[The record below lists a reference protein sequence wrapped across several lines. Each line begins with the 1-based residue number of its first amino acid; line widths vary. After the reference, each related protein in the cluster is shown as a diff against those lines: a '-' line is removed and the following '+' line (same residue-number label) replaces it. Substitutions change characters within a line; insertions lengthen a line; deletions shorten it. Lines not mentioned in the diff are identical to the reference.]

1 MMVATLFIVFLGCI
15 ALRMPIA
22 FSLGFSSFV
31 YIAASDIP
39 LSIIPE
45 RMFSGIDSFVILCV
59 PGFILAGNL
68 MNVGG
73 ITDRIIHFCMALVG
87 HIRGG
92 LGVANVGASMV
103 FAGISGTA
111 VSDAVS
117 IGSVMIPAMV
127 KHGYSKEF
135 SGAVTAS
142 ASTMGPII
150 PPSLPMVIAGTV
162 TGLSVSRLLVA
173 GVVPGLL
180 LGLGLGLVVYFISLK
195 RGYPKVVRLPI
206 IEVIKSFFGAFW
218 AILMTVIILGGI
230 MGGFFTP
237 TEAAMVAVFY
247 AIIIGFFVYKELKPS
262 MLPRIFYES
271 AVTTASLM
279 VLVGFA
285 NVFAWILTSEQIPIM
300 ITTAMLDLSKNPMVY
315 ILLVNILLIFVGMF
329 METIAALMILMPIL
343 LKPALSLGID
353 PIQFS
358 IMCILNL
365 VIGLTTPPVGV
376 CLFVASA
383 IAKVSIGRLTVALL
397 PFIAV
402 SLVVLFLVSYVPQIT
417 LWLPNLVFG
426 GK

>member
-1 MMVATLFIVFLGCI
+1 MMVYVLFAVFLGCVM
-15 ALRMPIA
+15 LRMPIA

-31 YIAASDIP
+31 YIAFSDIP

-73 ITDRIIHFCMALVG
+73 ITERIIKFCLAIVG

-92 LGVANVGASMV
+92 LALANVGASMV

-117 IGSVMIPAMV
+117 IGTIMIPAMV
-127 KHGYSKEF
+127 KRGYGKEF

-150 PPSLPMVIAGTV
+150 TPSLPMVIAGTV
-162 TGLSVSRLLVA
+162 TGLSVSRLLV
-173 GVVPGLL
+173 GGIIPGLL
-180 LGLGLGLVVYFISLK
+180 LGLGIGGVAYFISAK
-195 RGYPKVVRLPI
+195 RGYPKDERLPFKEI
-206 IEVIKSFFGAFW
+206 VHSFFGAFW
-218 AILMTVIILGGI
+218 AILMTLIILGGI
-230 MGGFFTP
+230 MGGIFTP
-237 TEAAMVAVFY
+237 TEASMVAVFY
-247 AIIIGFFVYKELKPS
+247 AIIVGFFVYKELKPS
-262 MLPRIFYES
+262 MLPKIFFES

-285 NVFAWILTSEQIPIM
+285 NVFAWILTSEEIPLM
-300 ITTAMLDLSKNPMVY
+300 VTTAMLDISRNPMVY

-343 LKPALSLGID
+343 LKPALQLGID

-358 IMCILNL
+358 LMCVLNL

-383 IAKVSIGRLTVALL
+383 IAKVSIGKLTWALL
-397 PFIAV
+397 PFIGI
-402 SLVVLFLVSYVPQIT
+402 SIIVLLLVSYVPQVT
-417 LWLPNLVFG
+417 LWLPAVVFG
-426 GK
+426 K

>member
-68 MNVGG
+68 MNDGG
-73 ITDRIIHFCMALVG
+73 ITDLIIHFCMALVG

-111 VSDAVS
+111 ISDTVS

-127 KHGYSKEF
+127 KRGYDSEF
-135 SGAVTAS
+135 SAAVTAS
-142 ASTMGPII
+142 SSTIGPII

-162 TGLSVSRLLVA
+162 TGLSVSRLFVA
-173 GVVPGLL
+173 GIIPGLL
-180 LGLGLGLVVYFISLK
+180 LGFGLGIVSYFISVK
-195 RGYPKVVRLPI
+195 RQHPKEERLPLREVVR
-206 IEVIKSFFGAFW
+206 SFFGAFW
-218 AILMTVIILGGI
+218 AILMTVIIIGGI
-230 MGGFFTP
+230 IGGFFTP

-247 AIIIGFFVYKELKPS
+247 AIIIGFFVYRELKLN
-262 MLPRIFYES
+262 MLPKIFYES
-271 AVTTASLM
+271 AVTSASLM

-285 NVFAWILTSEQIPIM
+285 NVFAWILTSEEIPVM
-300 ITTAMLDLSKNPMVY
+300 ITTAMLNFSNNPAVY
-315 ILLVNILLIFVGMF
+315 ILLVNILLVFVGMF

-343 LKPALSLGID
+343 LKPAISLGID

-358 IMCILNL
+358 IMCVLNL

-376 CLFVASA
+376 CLFVASS
-383 IAKVSIGRLTVALL
+383 IARISIGRLTIALL

-402 SLVVLFLVSYVPQIT
+402 SLVVLILVSYVPQVT
-417 LWLPNLVFG
+417 LWLPSLVFG
-426 GK
+426 K